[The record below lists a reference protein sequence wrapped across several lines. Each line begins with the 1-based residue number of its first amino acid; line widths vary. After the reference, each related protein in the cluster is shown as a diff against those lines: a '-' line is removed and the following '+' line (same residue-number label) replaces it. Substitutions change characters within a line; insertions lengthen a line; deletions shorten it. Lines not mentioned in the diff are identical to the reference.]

1 MMNML
6 VLSKIAKF
14 AYNFLG
20 ACILWAS
27 ALSLMMIG
35 LDGAEGMGLGMVMI
49 FGGPVLLIVTPF
61 VLWSLQSLLSEAIN
75 KTETAQG
82 HIKFGIAFIMLF
94 AFLPLLLPAWYQTW
108 YVPAIVAIIMI
119 VWSIPVVLLGK
130 RNKRKASNEKQYK

>member
-14 AYNFLG
+14 AYNFIG

-27 ALSLMMIG
+27 AFSLMMIG
-35 LDGAEGMGLGMVMI
+35 IEGSDRMGLGMVMF

-75 KTETAQG
+75 NTETTQG
-82 HIKFGIAFIMLF
+82 HIKFGIAFMMLF
-94 AFLPLLLPAWYQTW
+94 AFLPLLLPAWYRTW
-108 YVPAIVAIIMI
+108 YVPVITAIIML
-119 VWSIPVVLLGK
+119 VWAIPPIWAGNMLASKKK
-130 RNKRKASNEKQYK
+130 R